1 MSPVFSIERRRV
13 SWSRKRLVCDEERSK
28 EGRKEL
34 EEGGRAD
41 RSRRSGPT
49 VRLLKEGELR

>member
-1 MSPVFSIERRRV
+1 MSPVFSLERRRV
-13 SWSRKRLVCDEERSK
+13 SCLRERPLCDEERRK
-28 EGRKEL
+28 EGGKEL
-34 EEGGRAD
+34 EEGGRDD

>member
-1 MSPVFSIERRRV
+1 MSPVFSLERRRV
-13 SWSRKRLVCDEERSK
+13 CWSRERLVCDEERRK
-28 EGRKEL
+28 GGGKEL

-41 RSRRSGPT
+41 RSRRSGPM